1 MATRNEV
8 IECLKEKD
16 FPRLLAIAE
25 GTRGIFR
32 TLISLTYDKEDVVN
46 WRAIEAI
53 GLIAGE
59 RAKADPAGE
68 RAKADPAGVRGLVQ
82 RILWMMR
89 EESGNNPW
97 SAPEMLGEIV
107 RNSPDE
113 FCDIAPII
121 VSFHDEEI
129 LRRGVLRAIAR
140 ISEIRPD
147 LVESVSPIVGDYLRH
162 DDAFTRFY
170 ALLIM
175 SRLRLTRLL
184 PYGEALMGD
193 KSEVKIYEDRDFKA
207 VSLAKI
213 AEETVIILR
222 TEGK

>member
-32 TLISLTYDKEDVVN
+32 TLISLTYDKEDVIS
-46 WRAIEAI
+46 WRAIEAV
-53 GLIAGE
+53 GLI
-59 RAKADPAGE
+59 AGE